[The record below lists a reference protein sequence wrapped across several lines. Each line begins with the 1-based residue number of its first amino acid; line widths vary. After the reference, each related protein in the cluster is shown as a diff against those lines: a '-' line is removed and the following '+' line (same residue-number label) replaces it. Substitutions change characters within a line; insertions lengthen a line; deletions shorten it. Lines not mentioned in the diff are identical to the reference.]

1 MGGRAGSFFLGAAA
15 RAMATDADTKGRTD
29 RTAES
34 KWPVGQGPECEFED
48 NSQHIMDRHLLTEN
62 PSDKFDT
69 NAAR

>member
-15 RAMATDADTKGRTD
+15 RAMAKDADTKGKAD
-29 RTAES
+29 RGRRIKMA
-34 KWPVGQGPECEFED
+34 GQGPECEFED
-48 NSQHIMDRHLLTEN
+48 NSQHIMERHLLTEN

>member
-1 MGGRAGSFFLGAAA
+1 MGGRAGSFSWVQRREPWRQTLTRSGKQTGA
-15 RAMATDADTKGRTD
+15 
-29 RTAES
+29 AES

-48 NSQHIMDRHLLTEN
+48 NSQHIMERHLLTEN